1 MNDLNEET
9 LVQSFIEP
17 LRFEYVTPSLLFDIF
32 SVTDDSSEDS
42 SIPPSRNRNNSAMAS
57 KAKRRQSLDPR
68 AMKALNKAKTTAAT
82 KG

>member
-1 MNDLNEET
+1 MKT
-9 LVQSFIEP
+9 FIKP
-17 LRFEYVTPSLLFDIF
+17 LRFKKSTL
-32 SVTDDSSEDS
+32 SVTFRYCLIYFVVLDDSSEDS
-42 SIPPSRNRNNSAMAS
+42 SVPPSRNINNSAMAS